1 MKTNAFSTTTS
12 DSIISARVY
21 NFVMAA
27 VLLYGFAINWW
38 MVANIPVASIMQV
51 NQWVFIIGY
60 LVSCFFGCY
69 LFSSSTSPIISFIGY
84 NFVVVPFGMVINVVL
99 AKYSAASIE
108 SAIQTTT
115 IVTFGMI
122 VMGTL
127 FPNFFKNI
135 VGGLLIGTIVAIVC
149 ELGLIMFTGKSSH
162 IIDWIVAILFCGWI
176 GYDWARASELPK
188 TVDNAIDSAANLYMS
203 IINLFLRLL
212 SANSDD

>member
-1 MKTNAFSTTTS
+1 
-12 DSIISARVY
+12 
-21 NFVMAA
+21 
-27 VLLYGFAINWW
+27 
-38 MVANIPVASIMQV
+38 
-51 NQWVFIIGY
+51 
-60 LVSCFFGCY
+60 
-69 LFSSSTSPIISFIGY
+69 
-84 NFVVVPFGMVINVVL
+84 MVINIVL

-162 IIDWIVAILFCGWI
+162 MIDWIVAILFCGWI